1 MTGKRRLLGMGLAV
15 LLVGVGLG
23 VARTLPLEVEVA
35 KPERDVSIRVFAL
48 GTVEARVASRLGFE
62 LPGLLTEVL
71 ADANDRVTSGQTLAR
86 LDSREQEARVDK
98 ARANLEHAKANV
110 RKSEAAIAK
119 ARALLT
125 KRQDASRRRQALV
138 KSSAVSVEA
147 AADALADANVAQ
159 AELTVALAEAD
170 VARAEVRD
178 AEAAVNMETVLLAR
192 RTLTAPYNGVIL
204 ERHKEPGSV
213 PAPGEAVLTVADPDS
228 IWVRVFVDERSA
240 GGLAVGQEAEVR
252 LRSLPERV
260 FHGRVARVDIESDR
274 VSEERRVHIACL
286 DCPPVLHP
294 GEQAEALIA
303 LTRLPE
309 AVLIP
314 RTALSGSQG
323 GGGLAWA
330 VVEGRL
336 AKVPLTFGHAT
347 HDGRLEVVR
356 GLPEGAL
363 LATKPDAGFKEG
375 RRARAVDPP

>member
-1 MTGKRRLLGMGLAV
+1 
-15 LLVGVGLG
+15 
-23 VARTLPLEVEVA
+23 
-35 KPERDVSIRVFAL
+35 
-48 GTVEARVASRLGFE
+48 
-62 LPGLLTEVL
+62 
-71 ADANDRVTSGQTLAR
+71 
-86 LDSREQEARVDK
+86 
-98 ARANLEHAKANV
+98 
-110 RKSEAAIAK
+110 
-119 ARALLT
+119 
-125 KRQDASRRRQALV
+125 
-138 KSSAVSVEA
+138 
-147 AADALADANVAQ
+147 
-159 AELTVALAEAD
+159 
-170 VARAEVRD
+170 
-178 AEAAVNMETVLLAR
+178 
-192 RTLTAPYNGVIL
+192 
-204 ERHKEPGSV
+204 
-213 PAPGEAVLTVADPDS
+213 
-228 IWVRVFVDERSA
+228 
-240 GGLAVGQEAEVR
+240 
-252 LRSLPERV
+252 
-260 FHGRVARVDIESDR
+260 VDIESDR